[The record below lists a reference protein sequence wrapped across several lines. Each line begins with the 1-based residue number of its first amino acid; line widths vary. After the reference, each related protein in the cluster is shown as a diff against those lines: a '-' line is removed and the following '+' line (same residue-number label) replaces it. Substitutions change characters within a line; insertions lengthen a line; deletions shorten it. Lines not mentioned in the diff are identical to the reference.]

1 MANQDSSLALDRTRL
16 WERLRQEAGLSSEP
30 GAAPVETLAL
40 ISAVTGALSPE
51 DVVACESAGAALA
64 GKSGALDQ
72 RLDDLQRWSDLLATI
87 LDESLA
93 GEREQS
99 LAAQQAL
106 RHASFEIAR
115 ALVRGHEHA
124 HR

>member
-1 MANQDSSLALDRTRL
+1 M
-16 WERLRQEAGLSSEP
+16 EA
-30 GAAPVETLAL
+30 LAL

-51 DVVACESAGAALA
+51 DVVACENAGAALA

-93 GEREQS
+93 GERERS

-124 HR
+124 HDGDSAA

>member
-30 GAAPVETLAL
+30 GAAPVEALAL
-40 ISAVTGALSPE
+40 ISAITDALSPE
-51 DVVACESAGAALA
+51 DVVACENAGAALA

-93 GEREQS
+93 EAPRADARRTAG
-99 LAAQQAL
+99 AATCEL
-106 RHASFEIAR
+106 RDRAGAGSWSRAR
-115 ALVRGHEHA
+115 S
-124 HR
+124 